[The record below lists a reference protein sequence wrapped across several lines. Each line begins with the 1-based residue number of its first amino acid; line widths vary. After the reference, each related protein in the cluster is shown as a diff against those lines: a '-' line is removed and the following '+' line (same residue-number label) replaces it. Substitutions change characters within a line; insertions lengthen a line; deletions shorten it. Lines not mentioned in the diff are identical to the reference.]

1 MLPMKKVVTRTSLND
16 PPRDREYWLSRP
28 PEERLAAVEQLRQQA
43 AAGSPDAEQGL
54 QRVCRVTRLH
64 RG

>member
-1 MLPMKKVVTRTSLND
+1 MLPMKKVVTRTSLNNQ
-16 PPRDREYWLSRP
+16 PRDREYWLSRP

-43 AAGSPDAEQGL
+43 ATGRPDAEQGL
-54 QRVCRVTRLH
+54 QRVCRVTRLQ